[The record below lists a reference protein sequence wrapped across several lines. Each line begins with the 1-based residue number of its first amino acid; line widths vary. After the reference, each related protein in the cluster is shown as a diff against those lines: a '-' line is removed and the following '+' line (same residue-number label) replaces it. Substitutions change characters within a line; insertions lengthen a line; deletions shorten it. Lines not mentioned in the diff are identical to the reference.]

1 MAHCEDVVRLDP
13 EGREGSCSILCEHP
27 YTLLLNPDVS
37 HLDADVQAW
46 CQHLET

>member
-13 EGREGSCSILCEHP
+13 VGRKGSCSILCEHP

-37 HLDADVQAW
+37 YQTPMCKPGVSI
-46 CQHLET
+46 